1 MSMPAP
7 SSGASATPQ
16 AARRRSRRGRVAA
29 LCVLAAHALGLL
41 SSVQALLSAR
51 TSQGAIAWI
60 VSLNTFPYLAVPAWW
75 VFGRSKFEGYV
86 LGRQA
91 EDSALGAAL
100 AAKIERVA
108 PFEVELASE
117 RGGIEALER
126 LADLP
131 FLGGNRVELLI
142 DGERSF
148 ASIFAGIEAARDY
161 VLVLS
166 YMIKSDGVGERLGE
180 LLAEKARTGVRV
192 HVVYDEFGSRDLD
205 RAYVRNLSDAGVHI
219 RPFHSTRGSGNRFQ
233 LTFRNHRKI
242 VVVDGERGWVGGLN
256 FGEEYRSSHRR
267 LGLWRDTHLS
277 IEGPAVLGLQLAF
290 LEDWHWASDEVLELD
305 WEPQAVE
312 GHHVP
317 VLVLASGPADRFE
330 TASLMVQ
337 EAIHSAHRRIWI
349 ASPYFVPDEGVQ
361 GALKL
366 AAFRGVDVR
375 VLIPDRTNDLLV
387 HHAQYAFLGG
397 MLEAGV
403 KVFRYT
409 AGFLHQK
416 VFLVDGDVAAV
427 GTVNLDNRSLRLN
440 FEVTALVVEPGFA
453 AEVERML
460 AADFAGSRRM
470 LLAELEQKSLWSR
483 VASRAAYLTAPI
495 L

>member
-1 MSMPAP
+1 MPTPSGSSRASAAPEPAP
-7 SSGASATPQ
+7 
-16 AARRRSRRGRVAA
+16 RRRRRRRIAA
-29 LCVLAAHALGLL
+29 LLLLGAHALGFI

-60 VSLNTFPYLAVPAWW
+60 VSLNTFPYVAVPAWW

-86 LGRQA
+86 LGRRA
-91 EDSALGAAL
+91 EDSELGAAL
-100 AAKIERVA
+100 AAKIARVA
-108 PFEVELASE
+108 PHAVELASE

-166 YMIKSDGVGERLGE
+166 YMIKSDGVGERLSE
-180 LLAEKARTGVRV
+180 LLARKAREGVRV
-192 HVVYDEFGSRDLD
+192 HLVYDEFGSRDLA
-205 RAYVRNLSDAGVHI
+205 RSYVRALSAAGVRI

-256 FGEEYRSSHRR
+256 FGEEYQSSHPRF
-267 LGLWRDTHLS
+267 GPWRDTHLLV
-277 IEGPAVLGLQLAF
+277 EGPAVLGLQLAF

-305 WEPQAVE
+305 WEPRVPTGA
-312 GHHVP
+312 HVP
-317 VLVLASGPADRFE
+317 VLVLASGPADPFE

-337 EAIHSAHRRIWI
+337 EAIHSARRRIWF

-361 GALKL
+361 SALEL

-387 HHAQYAFLGG
+387 HHAQYAFLGS

-416 VFLVDGDVAAV
+416 VFLVDDDVAAV

-440 FEVTALVVEPGFA
+440 FEVTALVVDSGFA
-453 AEVERML
+453 TEVERML
-460 AADFAGSRRM
+460 EADFAGSRRM
-470 LLAELEQKSLWSR
+470 LLAEIGEKSLWSR